1 MAKVNYTPEM
11 VAKMTEMYEELGN
24 DGLEQIAEAVNRG
37 VRSVR
42 AKLVREGVYVAPEA
56 PVKEKLPEGPTKKEL
71 LNELESLVGL
81 DLTGLMGANKEAI
94 SALISH
100 LQPQDE

>member
-11 VAKMTEMYEELGN
+11 VAQMTEMYQELGN
-24 DGLEQIAEAVNRG
+24 DGLEQIAEAMQRG

-56 PVKEKLPEGPTKKEL
+56 PVKEKLPEGPTKKEML
-71 LNELESLVGL
+71 DELESLV
-81 DLTGLMGANKEAI
+81 DFDVTGFMGANKDAI
-94 SALISH
+94 AALIAH
-100 LQPQDE
+100 LQPKEE

>member
-11 VAKMTEMYEELGN
+11 VAQMTEMYQELGN
-24 DGLEQIAEAVNRG
+24 DGLEQIAETVNRG

-42 AKLVREGVYVAPEA
+42 AKLVREGVYIAPEA

-71 LNELESLVGL
+71 LNELESLVGF
-81 DLTGLMGANKEAI
+81 DVTGLSGANKDAI
-94 SALISH
+94 SALIAH
-100 LQPQDE
+100 LQPQEE